1 MGWLTTPNRFLKPG
15 KTRFVFLII
24 GAVAFVVTEFGRYVC
39 RPYVRS
45 HGLNDF
51 GLTDSIGNLGGILVQ
66 IFLFC
71 AIVNATKEQSFRLAT
86 FFSLGYVVYEF
97 LQPVLPKGV
106 FDWNDVFGTVIGY
119 FVSLS
124 ILLVIWWLIPTMENK
139 QDLFDKGDCSHSK

>member
-1 MGWLTTPNRFLKPG
+1 MGWLATPNRFLKPG
-15 KTRFVFLII
+15 KILFVFLII
-24 GAVAFVVTEFGRYVC
+24 GVLAFVVTEFGRHVC

-45 HGLNDF
+45 HGLNDY

-66 IFLFC
+66 IFLGC
-71 AIVNATKEQSFRLAT
+71 ALVNATREQSIRLAT

-119 FVSLS
+119 FISLP
-124 ILLVIWWLIPTMENK
+124 ILLVIWWLIPEERRK
-139 QDLFDKGDCSHSK
+139 PEKHAGS